1 MKVAVAQINS
11 VLGDFEKNINHHAEF
26 CQIAISEN
34 ADVIVF
40 PELSLTG
47 YSLKDLNY
55 AIALN
60 PGTTDKLDR
69 LKKTQSGY
77 LNYLRFCGNGRGLRY
92 LQLCHVY

>member
-47 YSLKDLNY
+47 
-55 AIALN
+55 
-60 PGTTDKLDR
+60 
-69 LKKTQSGY
+69 
-77 LNYLRFCGNGRGLRY
+77 
-92 LQLCHVY
+92 